1 MYKDCRTN
9 RTLRPG
15 RIREWEIPVQLEK
28 DDIKLIEDKLALIE
42 SNIRAIR
49 EYLDER
55 TIEIQELSDDII
67 KIVRKHEI

>member
-1 MYKDCRTN
+1 M
-9 RTLRPG
+9 P
-15 RIREWEIPVQLEK
+15 LEK

-55 TIEIQELSDDII
+55 TMEIQELSEGID
-67 KIVRKHEI
+67 HPHHTPLQGG

>member
-1 MYKDCRTN
+1 M
-9 RTLRPG
+9 P
-15 RIREWEIPVQLEK
+15 LEK

-55 TIEIQELSDDII
+55 TMEIQELSDEIM
-67 KIVRKHEI
+67 KIVRKG

>member
-1 MYKDCRTN
+1 M
-9 RTLRPG
+9 P
-15 RIREWEIPVQLEK
+15 LEK

-55 TIEIQELSDDII
+55 TMEIQELSDDIM
-67 KIVRKHEI
+67 KIVRKG

>member
-1 MYKDCRTN
+1 M
-9 RTLRPG
+9 P
-15 RIREWEIPVQLEK
+15 IPLEN

-55 TIEIQELSDDII
+55 AMEIQELSDEIM
-67 KIVRKHEI
+67 KIVRKE

>member
-1 MYKDCRTN
+1 M
-9 RTLRPG
+9 
-15 RIREWEIPVQLEK
+15 QLEK

-55 TIEIQELSDDII
+55 TMEIQELSDDIM
-67 KIVRKHEI
+67 KIVRKG

>member
-1 MYKDCRTN
+1 M
-9 RTLRPG
+9 
-15 RIREWEIPVQLEK
+15 QLEK

-55 TIEIQELSDDII
+55 TMEIQELSDEIM
-67 KIVRKHEI
+67 KIVRKG